1 MARAGLS
8 HDAVVGIALD
18 LVDAGGPTGFA
29 DLTLAK
35 VAAQAGVATPS
46 LYKHVGSLAAL
57 RREVAVLSVEDYTRA
72 LTDATVGLAGPDA
85 VAALAHATR
94 QYARAHPG
102 RYAAV
107 QVAPTRTTRGRRAVG
122 GRGRSVQV
130 VAAVLRGF
138 DLPRTARWT
147 PSGPCARACTASSR
161 SSSAAA
167 TACPTTSTAAS
178 TCTSARSSP
187 GWRRSPVRPPEPET
201 SAGPPGISARRR
213 TPGGRAA

>member
-8 HDAVVGIALD
+8 RAAVVAIALE

-29 DLTLAK
+29 DLSLAK

-57 RREVAVLSVEDYTRA
+57 RREVSVVSVEDFTRT

-94 QYARAHPG
+94 RFAHAHPG

-107 QVAPTRTTRGRRAVG
+107 QVAPDPDDPADAELSAAA
-122 GRGRSVQV
+122 GRSVQV
-130 VAAVLRGF
+130 VAAVLRGY
-138 DLPRTARWT
+138 DLPGSRTTDAIR
-147 PSGPCARACTASSR
+147 SVRASLHGFVALELGGGYR
-161 SSSAAA
+161 L
-167 TACPTTSTAAS
+167 
-178 TCTSARSSP
+178 
-187 GWRRSPVRPPEPET
+187 PVDLDQSFDVHVRMLL
-201 SAGPPGISARRR
+201 AGLESLTDAP
-213 TPGGRAA
+213 

>member
-1 MARAGLS
+1 VVRI
-8 HDAVVGIALD
+8 AVD

-57 RREVAVLSVEDYTRA
+57 RREVAVVSVEDYTRA

-94 QYARAHPG
+94 RYARAHPG

-107 QVAPTRTTRGRRAVG
+107 QVAPDPDDPADVALSAAA
-122 GRGRSVQV
+122 GRSVQV

-138 DLPRTARWT
+138 DLPDDRTIDAIR
-147 PSGPCARACTASSR
+147 SVRASLHGFVALELGGGFRLPDDLDQSFETHVRAMLAGL
-161 SSSAAA
+161 AALA
-167 TACPTTSTAAS
+167 D
-178 TCTSARSSP
+178 SP
-187 GWRRSPVRPPEPET
+187 
-201 SAGPPGISARRR
+201 
-213 TPGGRAA
+213 

>member
-8 HDAVVGIALD
+8 HAAVVRIAVD

-57 RREVAVLSVEDYTRA
+57 RREVAVVSVEDYTRA

-94 QYARAHPG
+94 RYARAHPG

-107 QVAPTRTTRGRRAVG
+107 QVAPDPDDPADATLSAAAS
-122 GRGRSVQV
+122 RSVQV

-138 DLPRTARWT
+138 DLPEDRTIDAIRSVRASLHGFVALELGGGYRLPDDLDRSFETHVSAVLAGLTALGVRRCGERLDGAR
-147 PSGPCARACTASSR
+147 PAP
-161 SSSAAA
+161 
-167 TACPTTSTAAS
+167 
-178 TCTSARSSP
+178 
-187 GWRRSPVRPPEPET
+187 
-201 SAGPPGISARRR
+201 
-213 TPGGRAA
+213 

>member
-8 HDAVVGIALD
+8 HAAVVRIAVD
-18 LVDAGGPTGFA
+18 LVDAGGPTGFV

-57 RREVAVLSVEDYTRA
+57 RREVAVVSVEEYTRA

-94 QYARAHPG
+94 RYARAHPG

-107 QVAPTRTTRGRRAVG
+107 QVAPDPDDPADAALSAAAS
-122 GRGRSVQV
+122 RSAQV

-138 DLPRTARWT
+138 DLPEDRTIDAIRSVRASLHGFVALELGGGFRLPDDLDQSFEVHVRAMLAGLAALT
-147 PSGPCARACTASSR
+147 DGP
-161 SSSAAA
+161 
-167 TACPTTSTAAS
+167 
-178 TCTSARSSP
+178 
-187 GWRRSPVRPPEPET
+187 
-201 SAGPPGISARRR
+201 
-213 TPGGRAA
+213 

>member
-8 HDAVVGIALD
+8 HDAVVRIALD

-29 DLTLAK
+29 DLTFAK

-57 RREVAVLSVEDYTRA
+57 RREVAVLSVEDCTRA

-94 QYARAHPG
+94 RYARAHPG

-107 QVAPTRTTRGRRAVG
+107 QVAPDPDDPADAALSAAA
-122 GRGRSVQV
+122 GRSVQV

-138 DLPRTARWT
+138 DLPEDRTVDAVR
-147 PSGPCARACTASSR
+147 SVRASLHGFVALELGGGYRLPDDLDRSFDLHVGALLAGLASL
-161 SSSAAA
+161 A
-167 TACPTTSTAAS
+167 
-178 TCTSARSSP
+178 
-187 GWRRSPVRPPEPET
+187 RPP
-201 SAGPPGISARRR
+201 AGA
-213 TPGGRAA
+213 

>member
-1 MARAGLS
+1 
-8 HDAVVGIALD
+8 VD

-57 RREVAVLSVEDYTRA
+57 RREVAVVSVEDYTRA

-94 QYARAHPG
+94 RFARTHPG

-107 QVAPTRTTRGRRAVG
+107 QVAPDPDDPVDAVLSAAA
-122 GRGRSVQV
+122 GRSVQV

-138 DLPRTARWT
+138 DLPEDRTIDAIR
-147 PSGPCARACTASSR
+147 SVRASLHGFVALELGGGYRLPDDLDESFDVHVRMLLAGLESLTAGS
-161 SSSAAA
+161 
-167 TACPTTSTAAS
+167 
-178 TCTSARSSP
+178 
-187 GWRRSPVRPPEPET
+187 
-201 SAGPPGISARRR
+201 
-213 TPGGRAA
+213 

>member
-8 HDAVVGIALD
+8 HAAVVRIAVD

-57 RREVAVLSVEDYTRA
+57 RREVAVVSVEDYTRA

-94 QYARAHPG
+94 RYARAHPG

-107 QVAPTRTTRGRRAVG
+107 QVAPDPDDPADVALSAAA
-122 GRGRSVQV
+122 GRSVQV

-138 DLPRTARWT
+138 DLPDDRTIDAIR
-147 PSGPCARACTASSR
+147 SVRASLHGFVALELGGGFRLPDDLDQSFETHVRAMLAGL
-161 SSSAAA
+161 AALA
-167 TACPTTSTAAS
+167 D
-178 TCTSARSSP
+178 SP
-187 GWRRSPVRPPEPET
+187 
-201 SAGPPGISARRR
+201 
-213 TPGGRAA
+213 

>member
-8 HDAVVGIALD
+8 HAAVVRIAVD

-57 RREVAVLSVEDYTRA
+57 RREVAVVSVEDYTRA

-94 QYARAHPG
+94 RYARAHPG

-107 QVAPTRTTRGRRAVG
+107 QVAPDPDDPADAALSAAAS
-122 GRGRSVQV
+122 RSVQV

-138 DLPRTARWT
+138 DLPEDRTIDAIR
-147 PSGPCARACTASSR
+147 SVRASLHGFVALELGGGFRLPDDLDQSFEVHVR
-161 SSSAAA
+161 AMLAGLAAL
-167 TACPTTSTAAS
+167 T
-178 TCTSARSSP
+178 
-187 GWRRSPVRPPEPET
+187 
-201 SAGPPGISARRR
+201 
-213 TPGGRAA
+213 GGS

>member
-8 HDAVVGIALD
+8 HDAVVRIALD

-29 DLTLAK
+29 APPPAK
-35 VAAQAGVATPS
+35 VAAPAGVAPPS

-57 RREVAVLSVEDYTRA
+57 RREVAVVAVGDYTRA

-94 QYARAHPG
+94 RYARAHPG

-107 QVAPTRTTRGRRAVG
+107 QVAPDPDDPADAALSAAA
-122 GRGRSVQV
+122 GRSVQV

-138 DLPRTARWT
+138 DLPEDRTVDAVR
-147 PSGPCARACTASSR
+147 SVRASLHGFVALELGGGYRLPDDLDR
-161 SSSAAA
+161 SFDL
-167 TACPTTSTAAS
+167 
-178 TCTSARSSP
+178 
-187 GWRRSPVRPPEPET
+187 
-201 SAGPPGISARRR
+201 
-213 TPGGRAA
+213 